1 MGRRSKIPP
10 PTSAQMAEAI
20 DAAATGDSDRV
31 ICMLL
36 GVSQTTF
43 YRWLQDGE
51 GPKARSPYREFREQ
65 LERAKGML
73 LHKSAATV
81 RACAQ
86 SARIVEVHPRTIT
99 HADGRVEVLVPGKRI
114 VEPGNLQAALKL
126 LQVKDKEHWGEKST
140 MVVANVEAPTSTAT
154 DEEREVW
161 RVLMGRSGGAG

>member
-1 MGRRSKIPP
+1 
-10 PTSAQMAEAI
+10 MAEAI
-20 DAAATGDSDRV
+20 DAAANGDSDRV

-36 GVSQTTF
+36 GVDQATF
-43 YRWLQDGE
+43 YRWMEKGT
-51 GPKARSPYREFREQ
+51 GPSARSPYREFRDQ

-73 LHKSAATV
+73 LHKAAATV

-114 VEPGNLQAALKL
+114 VEPGNLQASLKL

-140 MVVANVEAPTSTAT
+140 MVVANVDAPSSTAT

-161 RVLMGRSGGAG
+161 RVLMGRAAPGGS